1 MAVKPKNE
9 GHEREQQIDA
19 FLEMLRKHAGNFR
32 WRIDQ
37 RLGLRAVCSEVSRL
51 LCPIAAV
58 WYAMTGAAVDNA
70 AVYDVADKDLGLKFA
85 SLDITIAADERLDS
99 PLGQRLKLAVGMK

>member
-1 MAVKPKNE
+1 MAKQKNE

-19 FLEMLRKHAGNFR
+19 FLEMLRKHAGNFK

-37 RLGLRAVCSEVSRL
+37 RLGLRATCSEVRRL

-58 WYAMTGAAVDNA
+58 WYSMTGAAVDNQT
-70 AVYDVADKDLGLKFA
+70 VYVVADKDLGLKFA
-85 SLDITIAADERLDS
+85 SLDITVAADERLDS

>member
-1 MAVKPKNE
+1 MAVKKSND
-9 GHEREQQIDA
+9 GREREQQIDA
-19 FLEMLRKHAGNFR
+19 FLELLRKHAGNFR

-37 RLGLRAVCSEVSRL
+37 RLGLRAVCSEVSRC

-58 WYAMTGAAVDNA
+58 WYAMTGAVVDNQT
-70 AVYDVADKDLGLKFA
+70 VYVVADKELGLKFA
-85 SLDITIAADERLDS
+85 SLDITVAADERLDS

>member
-1 MAVKPKNE
+1 MAVKPKNDGRE
-9 GHEREQQIDA
+9 PEQQIDA

-37 RLGLRAVCSEVSRL
+37 RLGLRASHRDCARL

-58 WYAMTGAAVDNA
+58 WYAMTGAAVDNE
-70 AVYDVADKDLGLKFA
+70 AVYHVADHDFGLKFA

>member
-1 MAVKPKNE
+1 MSNAKNDGRE
-9 GHEREQQIDA
+9 WEQQIDA

-37 RLGLRAVCSEVSRL
+37 RLGLRAVCSEVSRC

-58 WYAMTGAAVDNA
+58 WYAMTGEVCDNRR
-70 AVYDVADKDLGLKFA
+70 VYDVADKELKIRFA
-85 SLDITIAADERLDS
+85 SLDITIAADERLES

>member
-1 MAVKPKNE
+1 MAKSKND

-19 FLEMLRKHAGNFR
+19 FLELLRKHAGNFR

-37 RLGLRAVCSEVSRL
+37 RMGLRAVCSEISRC

-58 WYAMTGAAVDNA
+58 WYSMTGEVCDNRR
-70 AVYDVADKDLGLKFA
+70 VYDVADKELKLRFA
-85 SLDITIAADERLDS
+85 SLDITVAADERLES
-99 PLGQRLKLAVGMK
+99 PLGQRLKMAVGMR